1 MSKGSRYEIEMT
13 GSTGTAKGWGLATLA
28 PGVARVEERWSRRVE
43 TDKLTSQTEISK
55 SSESI
60 IVEGWG
66 GQVRVKQKLK
76 IT

>member
-1 MSKGSRYEIEMT
+1 MSKGSGCEIEMT
-13 GSTGTAKGWGLATLA
+13 GSTGWGLTTLA

-43 TDKLTSQTEISK
+43 TMELINSHHKLLNFQEFREYNSGGG
-55 SSESI
+55 
-60 IVEGWG
+60 V